1 MRDRALIERSIYL
14 DQLDRFRDKDV
25 VKAITGIRRS
35 GKSSLME
42 LMAHRVRAS
51 GVPED
56 RVVEMNFESMNWHGM
71 DATGLYQH
79 VKSQCCA
86 EAPTYV
92 FLDEVQRV
100 AEWQKAIASL
110 RVDARC
116 DIYITGSN
124 AGLLSADHA
133 TLLAGRYVEIHVYP
147 LSFREFL
154 DFVGETD
161 KTPRELFNVYLRYGG
176 MPGIFDVYPD
186 QSAIFTVLDS
196 VYSTVVMRDI
206 LERDLRD
213 GERRVT
219 DAVLLRKITSFLA
232 DSIGSPVSAT
242 SIGGTLAS
250 EGLIGTARRAPA
262 TQTVQAYVRALTEAF
277 IFYETKRYDIKGR
290 DLLRTLGKFYV
301 ADLGLRN
308 ILLGLRDADLGH
320 LIENVVYFEL
330 LRRGYDV
337 TIGKIGTREIDFI
350 ATRADDKKY
359 FQVTASMTDPTTAE
373 RELAPLRAVNDN
385 YEKIVLSLE
394 EPPFGDDRGIKLIG
408 LVPWLIGEVG

>member
-1 MRDRALIERSIYL
+1 MHDRVLVERSVYL
-14 DQLDRFRDKDV
+14 KELDKFRDKDV

-35 GKSSLME
+35 GKSCLME
-42 LMAHRVRAS
+42 LMARRIKS
-51 GVPED
+51 TGVPDD
-56 RVVEMNFESMNWHGM
+56 RIVEMNFESMAWHGM
-71 DATGLYQH
+71 DAQGLYQH
-79 VKSQCCA
+79 VKSRCRD
-86 EAPTYV
+86 EAMTYV

-100 AEWQKAIASL
+100 PEWQKAIASL

-116 DIYITGSN
+116 DICITGSN

-147 LSFREFL
+147 LSFREFI
-154 DFVGETD
+154 DFVGESE
-161 KTPRELFNVYLRYGG
+161 KTPRELFNIYMRYGG

-196 VYSTVVMRDI
+196 VYSTIVMRDI
-206 LERDLRD
+206 LERDLRAE
-213 GERRVT
+213 ERRAT

-232 DSIGSPVSAT
+232 DNIGNPVSAT

-250 EGLIGTARRAPA
+250 EGVIGSSRRTPA
-262 TQTVQAYVRALTEAF
+262 TQTVQAYMRALTDAF

-290 DLLRTLGKFYV
+290 DILRTLGKFYI

-337 TIGKIGTREIDFI
+337 TIGKIGQREIDFI

-359 FQVTASMTDPTTAE
+359 FQVTASMNDPATAE
-373 RELAPLRAVNDN
+373 RELAPLRSVDDN
-385 YEKIVLSLE
+385 YEKIVLSLD

-408 LVPWLIGEVG
+408 LVPWLMDES